1 MSKVIMSVEIKG
13 GIQEMTLYIHLILYP
28 LLVGMFQALAGSPY
42 QKCYMPC
49 ATGQPL
55 GRSILMTSTTIVTTT
70 TLSTTAPYFKM
81 SIRKDRWWS
90 CCKASWGSSHA
101 YQRMILQAEI
111 IEQLPRTGEKR
122 VDFVWFNEAR
132 QSPWLATGKGTYS
145 VISCAFQWWQGDTG
159 LNTDWH
165 ILLKSAALEGVLMTC
180 QHLGSQWSWWRTASY
195 WHVAV
200 RKELDEWSFCG
211 KSGSARHGMQ

>member
-13 GIQEMTLYIHLILYP
+13 GVQEMTLYIHLILYP
-28 LLVGMFQALAGSPY
+28 LWVGMFQVCPGWQSVPEMLYAMCNWAAIGEVNSDDKHYNCDHHYLIYHSSLLQDEY
-42 QKCYMPC
+42 KE
-49 ATGQPL
+49 GQVMIMLQGFL
-55 GRSILMTSTTIVTTT
+55 G
-70 TLSTTAPYFKM
+70 K
-81 SIRKDRWWS
+81 
-90 CCKASWGSSHA
+90 
-101 YQRMILQAEI
+101 
-111 IEQLPRTGEKR
+111 
-122 VDFVWFNEAR
+122 FNLC
-132 QSPWLATGKGTYS
+132 PWLATGKGTYS

-200 RKELDEWSFCG
+200 RKELDEWSFVERVYQRGMGCN
-211 KSGSARHGMQ
+211 SGIA